1 MSNDPLD
8 TELNAIKQRALAGD
22 LDSLRES
29 YRRGELQWLEGR
41 MTPERYAHLGLAL
54 DRGDLES
61 VRTDLATASPET
73 TDLSNQITDV
83 DEDKRSLFLQ
93 SQRNGLIAG
102 AIVVAL
108 ALLGLIGFLALRNDD
123 DNASDTTATMIIV
136 SDTTVSDTTLSAA
149 ISLETTTPNTL
160 STLTATS
167 SLSETLP
174 PSTVSVAPSTVS
186 AAPAVITKPPPTT
199 VQRSVPAATTP
210 APSSAPPITA
220 AGARRSDVLSA
231 AERSSTFSA
240 FLAMIEAAGLR
251 DEIQTL
257 NPSTVLAPTESAF
270 SSLPTEVQAGL
281 RSTANRAILARIVR
295 YNVIP
300 QAITLRQFTT
310 SDLQTLEGSTL
321 SVVVGNNKVVIN
333 DATVTGADVLTITGV
348 LHGIDKL
355 LLPPGVSLNAL
366 VPKPVSVAT
375 LPPQTSPPAT
385 QPAATTASATQP
397 PATSPPAA
405 ATTAVPAVST
415 TIAST
420 TTKVP

>member
-29 YRRGELQWLEGR
+29 YRRGELQWLQGR

-61 VRTDLATASPET
+61 VRTDLATVSPET
-73 TDLSNQITDV
+73 RDLSNQITDV
-83 DEDKRSLFLQ
+83 DDDKRSLFLQ

-108 ALLGLIGFLALRNDD
+108 ALLGLIGFLALRNDN
-123 DNASDTTATMIIV
+123 DNASDTAATMIIVSDTTV

-149 ISLETTTPNTL
+149 ISPDTTTPNTL

-167 SLSETLP
+167 GLSETLP
-174 PSTVSVAPSTVS
+174 PSTVS
-186 AAPAVITKPPPTT
+186 AAPAVITKAPPTT

-210 APSSAPPITA
+210 APTSAPPITA

-240 FLAMIEAAGLR
+240 FLSMIEAAGLR

-310 SDLQTLEGSTL
+310 SDLLTLEGSTL

-333 DATVTGADVLTITGV
+333 DATVTGPDVLTITGV
-348 LHGIDKL
+348 LHAIDKL

-385 QPAATTASATQP
+385 QPVSTASATQP

>member
-1 MSNDPLD
+1 
-8 TELNAIKQRALAGD
+8 
-22 LDSLRES
+22 
-29 YRRGELQWLEGR
+29 
-41 MTPERYAHLGLAL
+41 
-54 DRGDLES
+54 
-61 VRTDLATASPET
+61 
-73 TDLSNQITDV
+73 
-83 DEDKRSLFLQ
+83 
-93 SQRNGLIAG
+93 
-102 AIVVAL
+102 
-108 ALLGLIGFLALRNDD
+108 
-123 DNASDTTATMIIV
+123 
-136 SDTTVSDTTLSAA
+136 
-149 ISLETTTPNTL
+149 
-160 STLTATS
+160 
-167 SLSETLP
+167 
-174 PSTVSVAPSTVS
+174 
-186 AAPAVITKPPPTT
+186 
-199 VQRSVPAATTP
+199 
-210 APSSAPPITA
+210 
-220 AGARRSDVLSA
+220 
-231 AERSSTFSA
+231 
-240 FLAMIEAAGLR
+240 MIEAAGLR

-310 SDLQTLEGSTL
+310 SDLLTLEGSTL

-333 DATVTGADVLTITGV
+333 DATVTGPDVLTITGV
-348 LHGIDKL
+348 LHAIDKL

-385 QPAATTASATQP
+385 QPVSTASATQP